1 MDRFRNPNP
10 RGESLVP
17 GGRGGELIGDDN
29 DVEGHSVTDRYKAIE
44 DDDTQGHALRGA
56 TEDEDVEGHRL
67 TTKPAKGLTDDDD
80 DVEGH
85 KVSRGLTDDDDV
97 EGHKVSRG

>member
-17 GGRGGELIGDDN
+17 SDRGGELFGDD
-29 DVEGHSVTDRYKAIE
+29 DSVEGHSMAINRP
-44 DDDTQGHALRGA
+44 DDEELTGSS
-56 TEDEDVEGHRL
+56 TEEDVEGHRIR
-67 TTKPAKGLTDDDD
+67 TATDEE

-85 KVSRGLTDDDDV
+85 RVRTATDEEDV
-97 EGHKVSRG
+97 EGHSSKLR